1 MKLGFKEVY
10 GQSSKGNVGSKKV
23 IENNEGILLSEKEGT
38 RYYKIIV
45 K

>member
-1 MKLGFKEVY
+1 MGFKEVY
-10 GQSSKGNVGSKKV
+10 GQSSKGNIGSKKV
-23 IENNEGILLSEKEGT
+23 IENNGGILLTEKDGT